1 MWMFYGSLFVLFE
14 LFPLAIMLSV
24 LQFTDSDYSFGIFKL
39 FLYNLIFSLIYAQ
52 TGYQACNLLSR
63 TLIICLMKAC
73 LFELSSVAR

>member
-14 LFPLAIMLSV
+14 LFPLAIMLFI

-52 TGYQACNLLSR
+52 TGYQ
-63 TLIICLMKAC
+63 
-73 LFELSSVAR
+73 VATYYQEH